1 MKYSHGQFKFNLHEP
16 CLSLVHPQ
24 PLGLLPGRPAS
35 AGDLNERTTASSSLE
50 TLGSLVRQQ
59 QQQLRQQRPHIAVYW

>member
-1 MKYSHGQFKFNLHEP
+1 MKYSHGEFKFNLHEP

-35 AGDLNERTTASSSLE
+35 AGDLNERTTASSSLQ
-50 TLGSLVRQQ
+50 TLGSLV
-59 QQQLRQQRPHIAVYW
+59 